1 MRSLRRNFLIAFGF
15 IIGSTLALRAEPKPL
30 FQRPAISA
38 TQIAFVYG
46 GDLWIV
52 GRGGGVAH
60 RLTTGAGG
68 ETRPYFP
75 PDGKDIA
82 FTAQYDGNL
91 DVYIIPAAAARP
103 QQPPRHP
110 SPHHTHGRT

>member
-52 GRGGGVAH
+52 GRGGGVAQ
-60 RLTTGAGG
+60 RLTTGAGV
-68 ETRPYFP
+68 ETRPYFS

-82 FTAQYDGNL
+82 FTGEYYGNG
-91 DVYIIPAAAARP
+91 DAYILPSTRGGPKALTL
-103 QQPPRHP
+103 HP
-110 SPHHTHGRT
+110 